1 MPVEAEGATLE
12 SDSLFLPLTRAGL
25 DPVAELARRRE
36 NQPVSRLDLF
46 GNTVWLITRHG
57 DVRRVLGDTETFSND
72 FATLLAAGGD
82 DVEEMGLADPGG
94 LGFRDPPEHTRL
106 RRLLAPAFSAR
117 RLTELQPYIRDVVDA
132 RLDVLESAGPTA
144 DLVELFATAVPA
156 MVIGEMLGVPADEQE
171 AFGRLAA
178 DRFDLLES
186 ILAPLDS
193 AAASID
199 YLLDLIARQREA
211 PADGL
216 LSRLIQENPDLG
228 DRELAGLA
236 DGLLVGGHETTA
248 SMLALG
254 TLVLLSDPGRAALV
268 RAEET
273 DPDPVVEEL
282 LRYLTVVQ
290 VAFPRIARSD
300 TTVGDQP
307 VAAGDLVLCSLSS
320 ANRDAALGP
329 GLEQVDLARLPTPH
343 LAFAHGIHHCLG
355 AQLARLELRIAL
367 PALLRR
373 FPTLHLAVDP
383 DQLRFR
389 DRSIVYGL
397 EELPVAW

>member
-1 MPVEAEGATLE
+1 VEP
-12 SDSLFLPLTRAGL
+12 DSLFMPLMRTGL

-36 NQPVSRLDLF
+36 NEPVSRLDLF
-46 GNTVWLITRHG
+46 GNTVWLVTRHA

-72 FATLLAAGGD
+72 FATLMAAGGD
-82 DVEEMGLADPGG
+82 DAEEMGLADPGG

-106 RRLLAPAFSAR
+106 RRLLAPSFSAR
-117 RLTELQPYIRDVVDA
+117 RLEELQPRIRAVVDA
-132 RLDVLESAGPTA
+132 RLDALEAAGPGA

-156 MVIGEMLGVPADEQE
+156 MVIGELLGVPADEQE
-171 AFGRLAA
+171 EFGRLAA
-178 DRFDLLES
+178 GRFDLIES

-199 YLLDLIARQREA
+199 FLLGLIARQRA
-211 PADGL
+211 NPGDGL
-216 LSRLIQENPDLG
+216 LGRLIRENPDID

-254 TLVLLSDPGRAALV
+254 ALVLLGDPEKADLV
-268 RAEET
+268 RAENT
-273 DPDPVVEEL
+273 DIDPVVEEL

-290 VAFPRIARSD
+290 VAFPRIARSE
-300 TTVGDQP
+300 TTIGDQP

-320 ANRDAALGP
+320 ADRDEVLGA
-329 GLEQVDLARLPTPH
+329 GLEQVDLTRRPTQH
-343 LAFAHGIHHCLG
+343 LAFAYGIHHCLG
-355 AQLARLELRIAL
+355 AQLARLELRIAY

-373 FPTLHLAVDP
+373 FPTLRLAVDP
-383 DQLRFR
+383 ADVQFR
-389 DRSIVYGL
+389 QRSIVYGL
-397 EELPVAW
+397 ESLPVTW

>member
-1 MPVEAEGATLE
+1 MEP
-12 SDSLFLPLTRAGL
+12 DSLFMPLTRTGL
-25 DPVAELARRRE
+25 DPVSELGSRRE
-36 NQPVSRLDLF
+36 KQPVSRLDLF
-46 GNTVWLITRHG
+46 GNTVWLVTRHS
-57 DVRRVLGDTETFSND
+57 DVRRVLGDPESFSND
-72 FATLLAAGGD
+72 FANLLAAAGGED
-82 DVEEMGLADPGG
+82 AGELGLADPGG

-117 RLTELQPYIRDVVDA
+117 RMAELQPRIHDVVA
-132 RLDVLESAGPTA
+132 SRLDVLEAAGPPA

-156 MVIGEMLGVPADEQE
+156 LVIGELLGVPADEQVE
-171 AFGRLAA
+171 FGLLAA
-178 DRFDLLES
+178 NRFDLLES

-199 YLLDLIARQREA
+199 YLLGLIGRQRKD
-211 PADGL
+211 PGGGL
-216 LSRLIQENPDLG
+216 LGRLIQANPDLD

-254 TLVLLSDPGRAALV
+254 TLVLIDEPARAAVV
-268 RAEET
+268 RAMDT
-273 DPDPVVEEL
+273 DPDPIVEEL

-290 VAFPRIARSD
+290 VAFPRIAVVD

-307 VAAGDLVLCSLSS
+307 VAAGELVLCSLSA

-329 GLEQVDLARLPTPH
+329 GLEQVDLTRAATPH

-383 DQLRFR
+383 GELRYR

-397 EELPVAW
+397 EALPVAW